1 MIKINKQLLL
11 CAAILISLLLPAA
24 VVKGR
29 SISILPTVQTSP
41 TICKEVDGSTKKGDL
56 DVLLLL
62 DNSKSLSKS
71 DESGQRFDAID
82 QLLESLAAS
91 ERKNSKNNFGLI
103 TFGKSTKEIVRLKPI
118 TLNTYESIG
127 KLIRDE
133 VPNSLKDQEQLT
145 DYVAA
150 LKEAFSIL
158 NSRSPSNCKFI
169 IWFTDGVFD
178 ISDSPNPI
186 NDKIDASKL
195 QDAVCG
201 ESGLAKKFQ
210 SIPINTFVVFLNP
223 GDTTNYEGRLR
234 ASQDAIQAITG
245 DDEPNFY
252 GESGR
257 EVEEPCELGKHLGEV
272 FSVNEADKLK
282 GFFRDFGP
290 IANGGISIT
299 GDCPSIGDLV
309 SKPLPDAEIIEWIA
323 ITSHTDKPP
332 VLSKFDVVLTNGQ
345 QGKFEDYFDL
355 KSGTSRQLSLYF
367 EIKSDMR
374 SKLAA
379 GWKLKTDVSQSVCL
393 FAKARVITFRIRNDD
408 PKIEAIEPA
417 TLSKELYTDNQLQL
431 FDGET
436 EVPFKDALALGSV
449 SGKLTVESG
458 EIFSNDSRI
467 SVTIVP
473 DGVFTILPSD
483 CKIEIYYPEQVA
495 PKGVVKSNDCDVIPA
510 PRGETVIDAKEA
522 LRSLNKSCPTFVW
535 QLIANDQPVFAKWTV
550 PTADKVNNFYIATSA
565 SAPNEK
571 LECKPTEKLA
581 PVVVLVMNEKSQRV
595 EIGVSVEY
603 EFLKRVSSPRV
614 AFITALFAILF
625 MALSLA
631 VLRLVN
637 VLTAK
642 GPSQSDFFGY
652 EAEAELVPGDY
663 KRGELHWPF
672 MTTKTYVAD
681 PDKLHQIKDNP
692 QRTSLDVG
700 SLKFSRQLPP
710 FTRPLQEA
718 RLVLRSKSAAVF
730 WRANRYADGL
740 PLAFGKAL
748 VISYTDDLSSNK
760 EGSVRVKVTLLVPKH
775 GSNAGIAGAQ
785 QLIRERADEMASQ
798 LFAADTGPGPN
809 AIDKTEVKQE
819 AQNNESP
826 QRAQVDG
833 PAVVPEIKRKP
844 PEPPRSSQ
852 PPQPPQRSN

>member
-29 SISILPTVQTSP
+29 SISILPTAQTSR
-41 TICKEVDGSTKKGDL
+41 TICKDVNGIVKEGEL

-62 DNSKSLSKS
+62 DNSKSLSRS
-71 DESGQRFDAID
+71 DERGQRFDAID

-103 TFGKSTKEIVRLKPI
+103 TFGQSTKEIIGLKEI
-118 TLNTYESIG
+118 TPNTYKSIG
-127 KLIRDE
+127 ELIRDE
-133 VPNSLKDQEQLT
+133 VPNSLKDQEKLT

-150 LKEAFSIL
+150 LNEAFLIL
-158 NSRSPSNCKFI
+158 KSRPPSNCKFV

-178 ISDSPNPI
+178 LSDSPNPI

-210 SIPINTFVVFLNP
+210 SIPINTFVVFLDP

-234 ASQDAIQAITG
+234 ASQDAMQAITG
-245 DDEPNFY
+245 DAEPNFY
-252 GESGR
+252 GESDR
-257 EVEEPCELGKHLGEV
+257 KVKEPCELGKHLGEV
-272 FSVNEADKLK
+272 FPVDEAGKLK

-299 GDCPSIGDLV
+299 DDCPSIGGLV
-309 SKPLPDAEIIEWIA
+309 SKPLPNAEIIEWIA
-323 ITSHTDKPP
+323 ITSHTNEPP
-332 VLSKFDVVLTNGQ
+332 DLSKFDVLINGQ
-345 QGKFEDYFDL
+345 QGKFLDYFEKL
-355 KSGTSRQLSLYF
+355 GASRQVSPYF
-367 EIKSDMR
+367 EVKSDMR
-374 SKLAA
+374 LKLAA

-393 FAKARVITFRIRNDD
+393 FAKARDMKFRIRNGDTQ
-408 PKIEAIEPA
+408 IEVIEPKS
-417 TLSKELYTDNQLQL
+417 LSKDLYTDNQLQL
-431 FDGET
+431 FDGEN
-436 EVPFKDALALGSV
+436 EIQIDEALALGSV

-458 EIFSNDSRI
+458 EIFFKDSRI
-467 SVTIVP
+467 PVSIVL
-473 DGVFTILPSD
+473 DGVFTISPSD
-483 CKIEIYYPEQVA
+483 CKLEIYYPEQVA

-510 PRGETVIDAKEA
+510 PRGGTIIDAEEA
-522 LRSLNKSCPTFVW
+522 LLSLKLSCPTFVW
-535 QLIANDQPVFAKWTV
+535 QLIANDQPVSEKWTV
-550 PTADKVNNFYIATSA
+550 STGDTKNNFYIATSA

-581 PVVVLVMNEKSQRV
+581 PVVVSVMNEKSQRV

-603 EFLKRVSSPRV
+603 EFLKRVSSSRV

-748 VISYTDDLSSNK
+748 VISYTDDLPSNK

-785 QLIRERADEMASQ
+785 QLIRERGDEMASQ
-798 LFAADTGPGPN
+798 LFAAGTAPGPN

-826 QRAQVDG
+826 QRAQIDG

-844 PEPPRSSQ
+844 PEPPRSPQ